1 MAPVVLISTPVELEL
16 LAPVEAPHSTVEA
29 TQISAQALEAQVVPI
44 PVEAVVAPEAT
55 PWEPQ
60 VDRALSSLDTWAHS
74 AEQVVMLHHL
84 VVIPYTHL
92 PVQPHT
98 LLDKYSSGE
107 YLCLI

>member
-1 MAPVVLISTPVELEL
+1 MGPVVLISTPVELEL
-16 LAPVEAPHSTVEA
+16 LALVEVPHSTVGE
-29 TQISAQALEAQVVPI
+29 TQISAQAPEVQVVPTQ
-44 PVEAVVAPEAT
+44 VEAVVEEEAT
-55 PWEPQ
+55 PWEPR
-60 VDRALSSLDTWAHS
+60 VDPALSSLDIWAHNV
-74 AEQVVMLHHL
+74 AQVVMLHHL